1 MWWGKLASW
10 WSFHFLGYERK
21 VVLKNEYFSEEDT
34 FLLFGTFSDALF
46 SYWGCFVI
54 ETCDMWHFVIGT
66 FSHGTFCMGPYG
78 NRDFFYF
85 FSCVTCL
92 RIIFYCITFLLHCSF
107 MIPNIVNWNNIM
119 TIYRRVH
126 EGKQLKDEC
135 NLCGKHVYNLGKCDN
150 IIGYFFFFFFRT
162 PRSVRLRR
170 VFFIKIFYFIHIYFW

>member
-78 NRDFFYF
+78 NRDFFLY
-85 FSCVTCL
+85 
-92 RIIFYCITFLLHCSF
+92 FLL
-107 MIPNIVNWNNIM
+107 
-119 TIYRRVH
+119 
-126 EGKQLKDEC
+126 C
-135 NLCGKHVYNLGKCDN
+135 NLFKNYFLFYN
-150 IIGYFFFFFFRT
+150 
-162 PRSVRLRR
+162 
-170 VFFIKIFYFIHIYFW
+170 FYIAILWFPISLTETISWLFTGECMKESNWRMSAICVANTFTI